1 LYLSGEEC
9 TYKRRETNEK
19 QEGVLV
25 LELEDHFHILP
36 AQKPSDGQMHYHDI
50 KATHLKK
57 N

>member
-9 TYKRRETNEK
+9 TYKRRGTNEK

-36 AQKPSDGQMHYHDI
+36 AQIPSDGQVNYHNI